1 MNLDRFAIIIAD
13 QCLVNEFG
21 DKFVGRIGICRVT
34 DGVSETQ
41 IVPSYMLDELL
52 DGFAV
57 TPKRAPYPSVLIP
70 FHAELEG
77 IRLIRQEALKL
88 SQIESSGLPDFF
100 HRINAMESGS
110 FAMKLSEAEVSFY
123 LAASLVQRLGLR
135 DGDRMSFA
143 GSNDGS
149 EFCLYYDKQGND
161 LSLNE
166 PEGEEL
172 RVTFYMSASHFS
184 VTGNVED
191 FSTQPIHLPFEIRE
205 QRIHFLKSDVLRN
218 ILFMSGEQT
227 AKLANATVVD
237 AFPSFPRENEAV
249 HQGLSGRFSLA
260 VGDWALYFP
269 FG

>member
-1 MNLDRFAIIIAD
+1 MNLDRFAIVIAD
-13 QCLVNEFG
+13 QFLVNEFG
-21 DKFVGRIGICRVT
+21 DKFVGKSGICRVT

-41 IVPSYMLDELL
+41 VIPSYMLDELL
-52 DGFAV
+52 TGFAV
-57 TPKRAPYPSVLIP
+57 TPELPGYPPVLLPI
-70 FHAELEG
+70 HAELEG

-123 LAASLVQRLGLR
+123 LAASLAQRLGLR

-166 PEGEEL
+166 PEGEL

-184 VTGNVED
+184 VQGNVED

-218 ILFMSGEQT
+218 VLFMSGEQT
-227 AKLANATVVD
+227 AKLANAAVVD
-237 AFPSFPRENEAV
+237 AFPIFPREKAAV
-249 HQGLSGRFSLA
+249 HQSLSDRFSLA
-260 VGDWALYFP
+260 VGGWALYFP